1 MYKHLVQTVDN
12 IMSAWLIKLND
23 RDKNYYEK
31 GDDYADATDQNVN
44 DSVYDADDYYNG
56 DGDSDGNA
64 ADHNDNDYVDG
75 VRTMMIPMMLMVIVS
90 IR

>member
-31 GDDYADATDQNVN
+31 GDDYANATDQNVN
-44 DSVYDADDYYNG
+44 DSVYDADDYY
-56 DGDSDGNA
+56 SIM
-64 ADHNDNDYVDG
+64 VM
-75 VRTMMIPMMLMVIVS
+75 VIVMVMLLIIMIMIMLMV
-90 IR
+90 